1 MKQRR
6 HLRPDRSHETRK
18 SVQINI
24 MSKAEPPRPPAD
36 VIERIGAARAGDEQ
50 ALEDLI
56 RQYQDRVA
64 RYVVALVGRNNAD
77 FDDLCQ
83 IVFVK
88 MALSLS
94 KLRSPDVFE
103 PWLFTIARN
112 VCRDH
117 LRRLRSRD
125 RLIALSRDHE
135 AIPIDQEM
143 DEPPA
148 GPDALDGA
156 LNRLPGAQRELIDL
170 LRGRE
175 YSYEE
180 LARLLKIS
188 VRAVAGRLF
197 RARSQLR
204 KLLRYNGADQ

>member
-1 MKQRR
+1 
-6 HLRPDRSHETRK
+6 
-18 SVQINI
+18 
-24 MSKAEPPRPPAD
+24 MSKAEPSRPPAD
-36 VIERIGAARAGDEQ
+36 IIERIRAARVGDEQ

-56 RQYQDRVA
+56 RQYQDRIA
-64 RYVVALVGRNNAD
+64 GYVVSLIGRNSAD

-88 MALSLS
+88 MSLSLP

-112 VCRDH
+112 VCRDY
-117 LRRLRSRD
+117 LRRLRFRE
-125 RLIALSRDHE
+125 RFIPLSRDHE
-135 AIPIDQEM
+135 AIPMDQEM

-148 GPDALDGA
+148 GPDALDSA
-156 LNRLPGAQRELIDL
+156 LSDLPGAQRELIDL
-170 LRGRE
+170 LRRRE

-180 LARLLKIS
+180 LARLMKIS

-197 RARSQLR
+197 RARSRLR

>member
-1 MKQRR
+1 MKQPR
-6 HLRPDRSHETRK
+6 HLRLDRLHDSRK
-18 SVQINI
+18 SVSINI
-24 MSKAEPPRPPAD
+24 MSKAEPLRLAAD
-36 VIERIGAARAGDEQ
+36 VIERIGAARAGDEH

-56 RQYQDRVA
+56 RQYQNRIA
-64 RYVVALVGRNNAD
+64 RYVIALIGASDAD

-88 MALSLS
+88 MALALP
-94 KLRSPDVFE
+94 KLRSPEVFE
-103 PWLFTIARN
+103 PWLYTIARN

-117 LRRLRSRD
+117 LRRLRFRE
-125 RLIALSRDHE
+125 RLIPLSRDHE
-135 AIPIDQEM
+135 ATSVGPEA

-148 GPDALDGA
+148 GPDALDAA
-156 LNRLPGAQRELIDL
+156 LERLPGAQRELIDL
-170 LRGRE
+170 LRRRE

-197 RARSQLR
+197 RARSRLR
-204 KLLRYNGADQ
+204 KLLRYNGAGQ

>member
-1 MKQRR
+1 
-6 HLRPDRSHETRK
+6 
-18 SVQINI
+18 
-24 MSKAEPPRPPAD
+24 MSKAESPRPAAD
-36 VIERIGAARAGDEQ
+36 VIERIGAACAGDEQ

-64 RYVVALVGRNNAD
+64 RYVVALVGRNSAD

-83 IVFVK
+83 IIFVK
-88 MALSLS
+88 MALSLP
-94 KLRSPDVFE
+94 KLRSLEVFE

-117 LRRLRSRD
+117 LRRLRFRD
-125 RLIALSRDHE
+125 RLIPLSRDHE
-135 AIPIDQEM
+135 AIPMDQEM
-143 DEPPA
+143 DEPQA

-180 LARLLKIS
+180 LARRMKIS

-197 RARSQLR
+197 RARSHLR
-204 KLLRYNGADQ
+204 KLLRHNGADQ